1 MLYKCRC
8 TTDYGIVNG
17 REKSAIRSSV
27 FPGYEGKGQFP
38 SVDNCFGCDSP
49 FIETYNLLD
58 YIRYY
63 FRKLKNKSPIA

>member
-8 TTDYGIVNG
+8 TVDNLVN
-17 REKSAIRSSV
+17 RVEKSAIIYSV
-27 FPGYEGKGQFP
+27 FPGYESKGQFL

-49 FIETYNLLD
+49 FIETYNPMD

-63 FRKLKNKSPIA
+63 FRKLKKPKVL